1 MPITHIQSATV
12 CVSDQDKALDFFVNK
27 LGFEVREDAPF
38 GENQELRWIEVA
50 PPGAK
55 TVLVLARG
63 FGGCIPERIGKFSGI
78 VFEADDIHRT
88 CEELQSRGVNFLEGP
103 TMQAWG
109 MYQAIFEDP
118 DGNRF
123 ALVSEPV
130 YIQRR
135 MRTTRPFPQE
145 QAGADAP

>member
-12 CVSDQDKALDFFVNK
+12 CVSDQDRALDFFVNK

-38 GENQELRWIEVA
+38 GENQELRWLEVA

-55 TVLVLARG
+55 TVLVLAKG
-63 FGGCIPERIGKFSGI
+63 YGGCTSERVGKFSGI
-78 VFEADDIHRT
+78 VFETDDIQRT
-88 CEELQSRGVNFLEGP
+88 YEELTKRGVHFTEPP
-103 TMQAWG
+103 TMQPWG
-109 MYQAIFEDP
+109 MYQAIFQDP

-123 ALVSEPV
+123 VLVSEPV

-135 MRTTRPFPQE
+135 TRGIRTSQTNPL
-145 QAGADAP
+145 